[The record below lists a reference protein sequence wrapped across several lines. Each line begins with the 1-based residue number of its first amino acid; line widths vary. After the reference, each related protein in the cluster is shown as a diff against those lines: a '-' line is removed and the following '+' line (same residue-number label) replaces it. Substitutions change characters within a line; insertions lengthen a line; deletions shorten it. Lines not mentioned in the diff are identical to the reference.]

1 MKTKQ
6 HFAIGKFIQQNMAWV
21 LLIVVC
27 LIFGLT
33 GEHFFSFRNIV
44 NILNQNAFVIVAS
57 LGLTFLMMS
66 GAIDLSVGWVMS
78 TCSVI
83 CAIMMVTLGWPIW
96 VAIPLTIV
104 ISISIAMLNT
114 FISIKLKLQLLVVSI
129 ASMTIFNGISFLFS
143 EARTISGFSPAFRW
157 IGTGRFLD
165 IPIGVYIAA
174 FFFIIMSF
182 VLNRTHFGRH
192 VYALGGNE
200 EAARL
205 AGINVKKTRYIIAAI
220 TGFFVGVASIMLIS
234 RIGMATSAL
243 GPGTEFVII
252 TGVFLGGV
260 SIRGGEGKLSGVLA
274 GILCVSILYNGM
286 QLAGINV
293 HYQSIAKGLILI
305 AAIGFDRYQLN
316 RRNVVKKTKNE
327 PENKEPKGESA

>member
-6 HFAIGKFIQQNMAWV
+6 RTSIGGFIQQNMAWV

-27 LIFGLT
+27 IIFSLT
-33 GEHFFSFRNIV
+33 SEHFFSFRNIV

-78 TCSVI
+78 TCGVL
-83 CAIMMVTLGWPIW
+83 CAIMLSVLGWPVW
-96 VAIPLTIV
+96 VAITLTILF
-104 ISISIAMLNT
+104 SISVALLNT
-114 FISIKLKLQLLVVSI
+114 FLAIKLKLQILVVSI
-129 ASMTIFNGISFLFS
+129 ASMTIFSGISFIFS
-143 EARTISGFSPAFRW
+143 ESRSISGFPDAFRF

-165 IPIGVYIAA
+165 IPVGVYIAA
-174 FFFIIMSF
+174 VCFVIMSF
-182 VLNRTHFGRH
+182 VLNRTHFGRY

-205 AGINVKKTRYIIAAI
+205 AGINVKAVRYIIAII
-220 TGFFVGVASIMLIS
+220 TGFFVGIASIMLIA
-234 RIGMATSAL
+234 RIGVSQSAL

-286 QLAGINV
+286 QLAGVNV
-293 HYQSIAKGLILI
+293 HYQSVAKGLILI
-305 AAIGFDRYQLN
+305 AAIGFDRYQLS
-316 RRNVVKKTKNE
+316 RRNMVKKD
-327 PENKEPKGESA
+327 KGERLTAQK